1 MKKYRILAAVLG
13 MGMILSA
20 CGSEAQNTTQPATV
34 APATVAEATAAAEAG
49 EKQAAS
55 AEDFKAEGPVLI
67 TSAGQSAD
75 FEMIKVMF
83 DKNEIGYSADSV
95 VTEADL
101 GDCKTLVVAIGGSS
115 KGLGAAGIDAD
126 AELERVKKLLAAAD
140 EKGITIIAAHIGG
153 SGRRGK
159 LGDRYIE
166 PTVSM
171 SDYTIVVEAGNEDG
185 LFTTLTEQYGIPLTS
200 VANMTDVI
208 PVIGKIFE

>member
-1 MKKYRILAAVLG
+1 MKKRVMLAVILGV
-13 MGMILSA
+13 GMILSG
-20 CGSEAQNTTQPATV
+20 CSSESKNTTQPATV
-34 APATVAEATAAAEAG
+34 APATVADSTNAG
-49 EKQAAS
+49 TSEKES
-55 AEDFKAEGPVLI
+55 ANADDFKAEGPVLI

-83 DKNEIGYSADSV
+83 DKNELTYSADSV
-95 VTEADL
+95 ATEEAL

-126 AELERVKKLLAAAD
+126 AELERVKKLLTAAD

-171 SDYTIVVEAGNEDG
+171 SDYTIVVKAGNEDG
-185 LFTTLTEQYGIPLTS
+185 LFTTLSEKYSIPMTS
-200 VANMTDVI
+200 VENMTDVI
-208 PVIGKIFE
+208 PVIGKIFD